1 MLEVLASAL
10 TQEKGN
16 NKENSGK
23 EEKNLLVTN
32 NTNMYKENPK

>member
-23 EEKNLLVTN
+23 EEKKLVSH
-32 NTNMYKENPK
+32 K